1 MRTRFLAADYFA
13 PSPAAAASSSRA
25 LALAY
30 LPFPSL
36 PVPTLPPD
44 PHLPGPIPFPADF
57 LPVPSVDGDDL
68 DSLPVGSALSD
79 LFASVIP
86 QPLPVP
92 DIPAPDE
99 GLDDYL
105 YDRGVYS
112 KGFNSTDLV
121 AFKIPKGLDQI
132 SHDKGE
138 KEEESG
144 LGASAVKKELLEDL
158 RFEVVEVDLLPV
170 LQRKIASF
178 DDEEPDGGV
187 TFSFRVPDVKIHLD
201 FIDIDTETPIP
212 YPAEVA
218 ESIYQVEKIPVK
230 YDGDE
235 DCPYA
240 RDGYCLEIAGL
251 EHGLIIP
258 QFEVSRNS
266 WELDECPART
276 VISSIFLSIAEN
288 LNGGAQARL
297 PSADSTEFLRSR
309 DMDMLAFVCED
320 APRVEYQVDKPITAK
335 DVAEMDLVRINDNIL
350 LEKKSALY
358 PLKPD
363 GTCSDLPCSIL
374 LEEVEIIDFPSD
386 DAFKMLVQSEA
397 EMNTSDEIFK
407 DDFDQAR
414 RFYESVVSSEL
425 ALVDDKFKSLPTPIL
440 TDDKT
445 VRSMLPSIEEVLRSL
460 KPLPLSAADGIYL
473 DWHLLSEGPCTR
485 ESCSTHASMIEEVKS
500 CSLSTELQISCQQ
513 TPALAIDFLEDYQRS
528 AKLQHED
535 KHNKIYVPEPI
546 SHDPSAKLET
556 ARYKQESDV
565 TGHSHM
571 EKSSEKASTLFE
583 SMSQSSELNYYLN
596 FKSGTNKVRN
606 NGNVPTSDTPPSK
619 QQAVPFSVRPKVDK
633 LIEIHPVSLS
643 DLIRG
648 LIKDIHVN
656 YTSALYESTY
666 FSHSLT
672 DGQGLSIS
680 KQKLLELITGECSEG
695 LNNHCKNE
703 DKMEIIV
710 LYALKQVAYYLCFFG
725 VHAAYLYIG
734 NLTASFQNIPERLRN
749 IQCCI
754 GEARLKAEKEL
765 FESHPS
771 LSDIEAI
778 LRSNTQIGQKILIVS
793 DRAFWLPLGQKLTA
807 MKMTCAEVG
816 TYPSATYSDPVIKTN
831 SKTWM
836 LEELWKSD
844 CILLDNKNIPASFP
858 FNEFCMILEYGGP
871 NKSSTLLS
879 LAPKL
884 DGLPPLHFLYVT
896 FDGEDFPVALVEDNH
911 TDKDLKS
918 TLDAV
923 LHTLQKDLQE
933 KMNKMRIFD
942 SLNFIPSNQQQHQQE
957 KLSNHLVADPLIK
970 GHVDGQLHNQGNLDE
985 KNIVDSHNFVPAAE
999 RLNTLN
1005 QISTV
1010 NSQKIVRAFEKSSST
1025 SSVSANVM
1033 KYPQD
1038 NQSGSDL
1045 PLGVKTD
1052 CTKVGRLSA
1061 PETVIVVNTGN
1072 HEKHMLFSR
1081 RSSYQQ
1087 ILALE
1092 KGGMQVVE
1100 RDVDLPVD
1108 LILSAAVCL
1117 LWYDTRTFGFS
1128 ELTTSEDSSGITNSI
1143 EDIATNMLMSLSFC
1157 FSGCIMVFEVEKHFL
1172 SAVMEASDSLYAS
1185 AASLDINLQ
1194 LFFSQT
1200 PKSTDQIILNCIR
1213 NVVSKAQAP
1222 YPDIPESES
1231 LAESFLTAFPSI
1243 IPLSAHM
1250 ILSSGSLVDFLGW
1263 THEQRT
1269 QAVQKYCL
1277 PPQSIYLFSALCKF
1291 GELGES
1297 RSVMTECS
1305 SIDSDLSSAL
1315 LQSPRKKKKRAMQ
1328 DFSVAIND
1336 PACPNPH
1343 DQLCGDY
1350 VEHDKVF
1357 SPSKLRKF
1365 SHIED
1370 TMPELPEV
1378 FIVDQS
1384 LNMGREGVSY
1394 QPRKHDVDAAA
1405 RNQMIDDDFISEL
1418 SPNFRRY
1425 NERASSM
1432 VDTYNFSW
1440 QPELGAKQ
1448 TIRSSFPTSR
1458 SSFCRTSS
1466 HPTFPSALEINN
1478 DPSEWDVSCGTNQT
1492 WTGHGNLATSSH
1504 RNDLASRY
1512 HEPRQETMQGPASSL
1527 SFLKQDFGYHGASQG
1542 SGWEMDYLRQMN
1554 ENRIALKERSRCN
1567 ASATMSN
1574 SRMRDSSY
1582 GIPSAPPIES
1592 FRYQRNADTPLRDQN
1607 PANAESSRFRRNI
1620 NTPFRDQSPSNA
1632 ESSRFRRNINTP
1644 FRDQSP
1650 SNGAHRHGKGRGG
1663 TKAQSHSV
1671 RMDFK
1676 ARPSINHEKS
1686 IVPSI
1691 EPSWTPL
1698 DKRARQ
1704 KLSFTTFGKEKQSKL
1719 VWRHQTSPGVGCGF
1733 RKRHREEG
1741 T

>member
-13 PSPAAAASSSRA
+13 PSPAAAADSDRA

-57 LPVPSVDGDDL
+57 LPVPSVDGDDF

-79 LFASVIP
+79 LLGSVIP

-92 DIPAPDE
+92 DIPDDEE
-99 GLDDYL
+99 GLYDYL
-105 YDRGVYS
+105 YDWGVYS
-112 KGFNSTDLV
+112 KGLKSTDPV
-121 AFKIPKGLDQI
+121 AFKIPKGLDEV
-132 SHDKGE
+132 SYEKGE

-144 LGASAVKKELLEDL
+144 LGASTLKKELLEEL
-158 RFEVVEVDLLPV
+158 RFEVVDVDLLPV

-178 DDEEPDGGV
+178 DNDEEPGGGV
-187 TFSFRVPDVKIHLD
+187 TFSLRVPDVKIHLD
-201 FIDIDTETPIP
+201 FIDIDTETPIQ

-218 ESIYQVEKIPVK
+218 ESIYQVEVPVK
-230 YDGDE
+230 HDGDE

-276 VISSIFLSIAEN
+276 GISNIFLNIAEK

-297 PSADSTEFLRSR
+297 PSLDSTEFLRSH
-309 DMDMLAFVCED
+309 DMDMLALVCKD

-374 LEEVEIIDFPSD
+374 LEQVEVIDFPSD

-414 RFYESVVSSEL
+414 HFYESVVSSEL

-445 VRSMLPSIEEVLRSL
+445 VRSMLPSIEEVLHSL

-473 DWHLLSEGPCTR
+473 DWHLLLEGPCTR
-485 ESCSTHASMIEEVKS
+485 ESCSTHASMGEEVKS
-500 CSLSTELQISCQQ
+500 CSLSSELQISCQQ
-513 TPALAIDFLEDYQRS
+513 TPPLTIDFLEDYQRT

-535 KHNKIYVPEPI
+535 KQNKIYVPEPI
-546 SHDPSAKLET
+546 SRDPSANLET
-556 ARYKQESDV
+556 AKYKQESDV
-565 TGHSHM
+565 TAHSHT
-571 EKSSEKASTLFE
+571 EKPSEKASTLFE
-583 SMSQSSELNYYLN
+583 SMSPSNELNYYLN
-596 FKSGTNKVRN
+596 VKSGSNKVRN
-606 NGNVPTSDTPPSK
+606 NGNVPTKDTPPSK
-619 QQAVPFSVRPKVDK
+619 QQAVPLSVRPKVDK
-633 LIEIHPVSLS
+633 LIEIHSVSLS

-656 YTSALYESTY
+656 YTSALHESTY
-666 FSHSLT
+666 FRHSLT

-703 DKMEIIV
+703 DKMELIV

-725 VHAAYLYIG
+725 LHAAYLYIG
-734 NLTASFQNIPERLRN
+734 NLTASFENIPERLRN

-754 GEARLKAEKEL
+754 GEARMKAEKQL

-793 DRAFWLPLGQKLTA
+793 DRAFWLPLGRKLSA
-807 MKMTCAEVG
+807 MKMTSAEVG
-816 TYPSATYSDPVIKTN
+816 TYPSATYSGIKTD
-831 SKTWM
+831 SKTCI

-858 FNEFCMILEYGGP
+858 FSEFCMILEYGGP

-896 FDGEDFPVALVEDNH
+896 VDGEDFPVALVEDNQ

-942 SLNFIPSNQQQHQQE
+942 SLNFIPATNQQE
-957 KLSNHLVADPLIK
+957 KLSNHPVADPSRK
-970 GHVDGQLHNQGNLDE
+970 GHVDGQLHDQGNLDE

-999 RLNTLN
+999 QLNILN

-1010 NSQKIVRAFEKSSST
+1010 NSQKNVHAFEKSSST
-1025 SSVSANVM
+1025 SSVSAIVI
-1033 KYPQD
+1033 KYPKD

-1045 PLGVKTD
+1045 PLGVRTD
-1052 CTKVGRLSA
+1052 STKVGGLSA
-1061 PETVIVVNTGN
+1061 PEVVIVINTGN

-1117 LWYDTRTFGFS
+1117 LWYDTRTFGSS
-1128 ELTTSEDSSGITNSI
+1128 EFTTSAGTSGITNFI
-1143 EDIATNMLMSLSFC
+1143 EDIATNILMSLSFC
-1157 FSGCIMVFEVEKHFL
+1157 FSGCIMVFEVENHFL

-1185 AASLDINLQ
+1185 AASLDMNLQ

-1213 NVVSKAQAP
+1213 NVVSKDQAP
-1222 YPDIPESES
+1222 SPDIPESES

-1269 QAVQKYCL
+1269 QAVEKYCL

-1305 SIDSDLSSAL
+1305 SIDSDISSAL
-1315 LQSPRKKKKRAMQ
+1315 LRSPGKKKRRTMQ

-1336 PACPNPH
+1336 PAFPNPR

-1357 SPSKLRKF
+1357 SPSKLRNF

-1384 LNMGREGVSY
+1384 VNMGREGVSY
-1394 QPRKHDVDAAA
+1394 QARKHDVDATA
-1405 RNQMIDDDFISEL
+1405 RNQMIDDDFIGEL
-1418 SPNFRRY
+1418 SPNFRTY

-1440 QPELGAKQ
+1440 QPELGGKQ
-1448 TIRSSFPTSR
+1448 TIRSSFPTGR
-1458 SSFCRTSS
+1458 SSFCRTSGD
-1466 HPTFPSALEINN
+1466 PTFQSALEINS
-1478 DPSEWDVSCGTNQT
+1478 DPSEWDVSCGTNRT
-1492 WTGHGNLATSSH
+1492 WTGHLHGGLSTSS
-1504 RNDLASRY
+1504 RKNDLAIRY

-1542 SGWEMDYLRQMN
+1542 SGWERDYLRQMN
-1554 ENRIALKERSRCN
+1554 ENRIARKERSRCN
-1567 ASATMSN
+1567 ASATVSN

-1582 GIPSAPPIES
+1582 KIASAPPIES

-1607 PANAESSRFRRNI
+1607 PTNAESSRY
-1620 NTPFRDQSPSNA
+1620 
-1632 ESSRFRRNINTP
+1632 RRNINTP

-1676 ARPSINHEKS
+1676 AQPSINHEKS

-1691 EPSWTPL
+1691 EPTWTPL

-1704 KLSFTTFGKEKQSKL
+1704 KLSFATYGKEKQSKL
-1719 VWRHQTSPGVGCGF
+1719 VWRHQGSPGVGCGF
-1733 RKRHREEG
+1733 RKRPREEG